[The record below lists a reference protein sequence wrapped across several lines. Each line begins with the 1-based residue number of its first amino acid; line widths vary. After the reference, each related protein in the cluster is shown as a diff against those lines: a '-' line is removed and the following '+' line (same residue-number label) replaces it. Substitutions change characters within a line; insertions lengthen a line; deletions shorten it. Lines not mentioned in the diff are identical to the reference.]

1 MKTVLITGAS
11 RGIGAA
17 CTIKF
22 AENNYNVVI
31 NYKCDK
37 EKATKLA
44 KELTNKYGVEVLV
57 VKANIAKEAEVK
69 DMFAKIKDKFKKI
82 DVVVNNAGIAIDND
96 YLEKTSSEF
105 RQVIETNLLGTFLVS
120 KYASLLMDEGCI
132 INVSS
137 NCATEASYPEGMDY
151 NASKA
156 GVITLTKDFAKRL
169 APKIRVNAVLPG
181 WIDTD
186 MNKDIEPEFKKK
198 EIDKILLNR
207 FGTKEEVADVIF
219 FLTTASYINGSLIS
233 VDGGLK

>member
-1 MKTVLITGAS
+1 MKTVVITGAS

-17 CTIKF
+17 CAIKF
-22 AENNYNVVI
+22 AKNNYNVVI
-31 NYKCDK
+31 NYKSD
-37 EKATKLA
+37 EENATELA
-44 KELTNKYGVEVLV
+44 EDITNKYGVEVLV
-57 VKANIAKEAEVK
+57 VKANVAKETEVK

-82 DVVVNNAGIAIDND
+82 DVIVNNAGIAIDND

-120 KYASLLMDEGCI
+120 KYAALLMDEGSI

-137 NCATEASYPEGMDY
+137 NCATNDSYPEGMDY

-186 MNKDIEPEFKKK
+186 MNKDIEPKFKQ
-198 EIDKILLNR
+198 EETAKILLNR
-207 FGTKEEVADVIF
+207 FGTKEEVAEVIF
-219 FLTTASYINGSLIS
+219 FLTTASYINGSLIT